1 MANLQF
7 GVGQLKKPT
16 PKILKIIFKTIV
28 FLAALWAF
36 LSPQLDITE
45 ILVNAINKWTLVG
58 LGLVRFLIQ
67 FFGLDYDIDSTNNE

>member
-16 PKILKIIFKTIV
+16 PRVLKLLFKTIV

-36 LSPQLDITE
+36 LSPQLDIAE
-45 ILVNAINKWTLVG
+45 AIVNSINKWTLIS

-67 FFGLDYDIDSTNNE
+67 FFGLDYDVDNTSGN